1 MADGSLYSIDTLSF
15 LLGLPAIKLLIAV
28 FFLMRGLVK
37 AFEAVRK
44 FQAEGKVPFNKAA
57 NIGASMFCALN
68 VAVVLFL
75 AVLWISAL
83 AEILSLSDGTRHY
96 ANAYTPLVV
105 LLAVIEI
112 YLLYFIYRGLW
123 VSLER
128 NGDGLSWRGTFG
140 RFRAKVS
147 AYHTYLNAR
156 GMNVSELVLLP
167 LGAAG
172 FVSASFWLQ
181 LFQ

>member
-15 LLGLPAIKLLIAV
+15 LLDLPATKLLVAV

-37 AFEAVRK
+37 AVEAVRK
-44 FQAEGKVPFNKAA
+44 FNAEGKVPFNKGA

-75 AVLWISAL
+75 AVLWLSAL
-83 AEILSLSDGTRHY
+83 AEILSLAAGTRHY
-96 ANAYTPLVV
+96 ASAYTPLVV
-105 LLAVIEI
+105 LLAFVEI

-123 VSLER
+123 TSLEK
-128 NGDGLSWRGTFG
+128 NGDGLSWRGTFA
-140 RFRAKVS
+140 RFREKMTT
-147 AYHTYLNAR
+147 YHTYLNTR
-156 GMNVSELVLLP
+156 GMSITELVLLP

-172 FVSASFWLQ
+172 FVSATFWLQ